1 MFYYSANQKVRKGDV
16 FMENLELVSPTLAY
30 KEQAK
35 ELLAETRKYDAFHKD
50 MFAGYSSS
58 EKFERYEEW
67 LQKLE
72 NEFTGKNLQP
82 NRVPA
87 STYFLVRKNDNRILG
102 IVNIRHSLNEYLKNY
117 GGHIGYSIRYS
128 ERRKGY
134 GKKQLLLALEKCKK
148 LPLKKV
154 LVTCR
159 KDNIASS
166 KTIESCGGTLENI
179 VYYESEKDHYKR
191 YWITL

>member
-1 MFYYSANQKVRKGDV
+1 
-16 FMENLELVSPTLAY
+16 
-30 KEQAK
+30 
-35 ELLAETRKYDAFHKD
+35 
-50 MFAGYSSS
+50 MFAGYSSL
-58 EKFERYEEW
+58 EKFESYEEW

-72 NEFTGKNLQP
+72 NEFTGKNLPP

-87 STYFLVRKNDNRILG
+87 STYFLVRSDNQILG

-134 GKKQLLLALEKCKK
+134 GKKQLLLALEKCKEIS
-148 LPLKKV
+148 LKKV
-154 LVTCR
+154 LITCR
-159 KDNIASS
+159 ENNVASS
-166 KTIESCGGTLENI
+166 KTIESCGGILENI
-179 VYYESEKDHYKR
+179 LYCENEKDNLKR